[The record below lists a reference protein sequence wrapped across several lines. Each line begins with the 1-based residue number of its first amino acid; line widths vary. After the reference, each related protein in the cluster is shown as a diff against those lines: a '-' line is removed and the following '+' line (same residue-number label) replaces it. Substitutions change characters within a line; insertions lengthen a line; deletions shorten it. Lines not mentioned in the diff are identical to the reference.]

1 MEYKNVLECLR
12 KIFEESVRK
21 KMFEK
26 SIRNLFRVES
36 FWEKNNFFK
45 VVFFFFQAWDG
56 KCPRLLHFPLLI
68 KGLTDILIQ
77 TQNASYL
84 VASHAST

>member
-45 VVFFFFQAWDG
+45 VVFFFFKLG
-56 KCPRLLHFPLLI
+56 MESVLGYYIFH
-68 KGLTDILIQ
+68 
-77 TQNASYL
+77 Y
-84 VASHAST
+84 